1 MNYRCLIVDDEPLAR
16 ELLTQFIRQL
26 PSLTLMDCCADAFA
40 ALQVLH
46 GQPIDLLF
54 IDIKMPQLSGL
65 DLIKTLTSPPK
76 IILTTAFSDYALEG
90 FDVGVVDYLVK
101 PFSFVRFLRAVDR
114 AIDRGRLAEPAP
126 AVGTSPSTCL
136 FLKTD
141 RKIVKVLLANVLYWQ
156 AYGNYAKVIQRDGRP
171 LLVTETM
178 THLEKLLP
186 GDQFVRIH
194 KSYIVSLSGITEY
207 QSSILSVGPV
217 SLPIGESYR
226 KQFLAAIGQVPPT
239 RSIHTS

>member
-16 ELLTQFIRQL
+16 ELLTQFVRQL

-40 ALQVLH
+40 ALQMLH
-46 GQPIDLLF
+46 TQPVDLLF

-90 FDVGVVDYLVK
+90 FDVGAVDYLVK

-156 AYGNYAKVIQRDGRP
+156 GYGNYVKVSQRDGRP

-194 KSYIVSLSGITEY
+194 KSYIVSLAAITEY
-207 QSSILSVGPV
+207 QGSSLSIGPV

-226 KQFLAAIGQVPPT
+226 KQFLAAIGQVPPY
-239 RSIHTS
+239 